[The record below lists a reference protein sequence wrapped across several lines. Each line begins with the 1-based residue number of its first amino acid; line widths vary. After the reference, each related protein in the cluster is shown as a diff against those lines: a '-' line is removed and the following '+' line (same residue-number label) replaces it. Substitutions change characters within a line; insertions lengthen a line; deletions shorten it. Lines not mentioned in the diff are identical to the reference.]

1 MEVDRIQN
9 EEICLQI
16 GVALIEEKM
25 WESRLR
31 WFGHMQKRAIL
42 SKLREQKRDGGRR
55 KITLVEVIKKNIS
68 IMGVT

>member
-9 EEICLQI
+9 EEICLHI
-16 GVALIEEKM
+16 GGALIEEKM

-42 SKLREQKRDGGRR
+42 SKLREQKRGGGRR

>member
-9 EEICLQI
+9 EEICLHI

-31 WFGHMQKRAIL
+31 WFGHMKKRAIL
-42 SKLREQKRDGGRR
+42 SKLREQKRGGGRR